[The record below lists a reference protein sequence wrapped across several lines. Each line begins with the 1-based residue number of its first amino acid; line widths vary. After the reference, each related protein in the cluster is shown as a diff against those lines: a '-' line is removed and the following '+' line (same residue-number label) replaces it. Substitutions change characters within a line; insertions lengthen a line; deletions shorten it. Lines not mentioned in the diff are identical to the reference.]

1 MVLLFLKRDKGG
13 QERGDYIGQQV
24 GEEES
29 GNGWGAEARGSAESS
44 RDSEVPT

>member
-1 MVLLFLKRDKGG
+1 MCRKCKFSVTSQNLHMVLLFLKRDKGG

-29 GNGWGAEARGSAESS
+29 GNG
-44 RDSEVPT
+44 